1 MEGYIQLH
9 RRLLEWE
16 WYDDTPTFKLFIHCL
31 LKANYTDKKWRGNDI
46 KRGQFITSISNLS
59 HETGLSQKQVR
70 SSIDKLVK
78 TGELGKVTSSRNTMI
93 TVLSYNN
100 YQQEGKPNGEVR
112 ANKGQSEG
120 KVRATTNKDNNDN
133 KENNT
138 LDFVKLLSFI
148 NQKTGRK
155 FKTINKD
162 VKRKYEARLKDGYTK
177 QDILNAVINAS
188 NLQYH
193 KDNGCQHLTPEFFSR
208 ATTLD
213 KYGNEAK
220 GNLIAS
226 FPDPVN

>member
-1 MEGYIQLH
+1 MSQRKAFNFYLSFFEVFEELPNDKEKLDFIKALLNKQFHGEEPNLTGMAKFAYISQQQVINQQVEG
-9 RRLLEWE
+9 WE
-16 WYDDTPTFKLFIHCL
+16 NKTKT
-31 LKANYTDKKWRGNDI
+31 T
-46 KRGQFITSISNLS
+46 LS
-59 HETGLSQKQVR
+59 KGV
-70 SSIDKLVK
+70 
-78 TGELGKVTSSRNTMI
+78 
-93 TVLSYNN
+93 
-100 YQQEGKPNGEVR
+100 
-112 ANKGQSEG
+112 NKGGSQGGSVQEKG
-120 KVRATTNKDNNDN
+120 EE
-133 KENNT
+133 KEEEKEQYVK

-162 VKRKYEARLKDGYTK
+162 IKRKYYARLKDGYTK
-177 QDILNAVINAS
+177 QDILNAVINAA

>member
-1 MEGYIQLH
+1 MSQRKAFNFYLSFFEVFEELPNDKEKLAFIKALLNKQFYGEEPKLTGMAKFAYISQQQVINQQVEG
-9 RRLLEWE
+9 WE
-16 WYDDTPTFKLFIHCL
+16 NKMKTT
-31 LKANYTDKKWRGNDI
+31 
-46 KRGQFITSISNLS
+46 LS
-59 HETGLSQKQVR
+59 KGVSKGGSQGGSVQEEEKGEEKEQY
-70 SSIDKLVK
+70 VK
-78 TGELGKVTSSRNTMI
+78 
-93 TVLSYNN
+93 
-100 YQQEGKPNGEVR
+100 
-112 ANKGQSEG
+112 
-120 KVRATTNKDNNDN
+120 
-133 KENNT
+133 